1 MIITEQR
8 CYKRKLGRKQLLGA
22 DSVHSGVPEELRD
35 EHSHQ
40 LQCPFQTAS
49 VPKEINVPNG
59 LWRTAGS
66 NTAVSLKFP
75 KGKLGAVFRAKKA
88 NRGINTLARAII
100 ALVKEVRLH

>member
-1 MIITEQR
+1 MSTQVFQKNSGMNTAIS
-8 CYKRKLGRKQLLGA
+8 C
-22 DSVHSGVPEELRD
+22 SVLV
-35 EHSHQ
+35 
-40 LQCPFQTAS
+40 QTAS